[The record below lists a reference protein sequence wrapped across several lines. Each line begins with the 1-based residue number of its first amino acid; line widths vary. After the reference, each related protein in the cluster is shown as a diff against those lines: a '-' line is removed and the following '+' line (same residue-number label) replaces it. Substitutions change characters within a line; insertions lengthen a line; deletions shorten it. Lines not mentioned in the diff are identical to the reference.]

1 MDEGAKDVG
10 IKEIDIQIQKDREL
24 TREEI
29 DEICTHLLK
38 LGSQTGIHH
47 LTKLGFRI
55 AKFRR
60 VRHYRVTAK
69 DRNVDADV
77 MVADVWDGW
86 LRREYTMIHI
96 VYGVGD
102 HEEAYIDH
110 VATEEEIR
118 EFLERKIKERL
129 GLEKRKE
136 EGVIYD
142 DGALRIKLVRTA
154 DEEELKK
161 EYEETIGRII
171 ENTENELARKFF
183 RGAGEIYEGAQER
196 REYIVEYRGKEVG
209 KVEVWRYKPT
219 RIVFDGLI
227 RKVGYQHLPDGY
239 DVEADIAD
247 TELARE
253 IGGRIYILKKKGLL
267 DEDEGEGN
275 EE

>member
-1 MDEGAKDVG
+1 MDGEK
-10 IKEIDIQIQKDREL
+10 INIQIQKDREL

-29 DEICTHLLK
+29 DEICTHLLR
-38 LGSQTGIHH
+38 LGSRTGIHH
-47 LTKLGFRI
+47 LSMLGFRV

-69 DRNVDADV
+69 DRNIDADV

-118 EFLERKIKERL
+118 EFLKRKVRERL

-136 EGVIYD
+136 DGVIYD
-142 DGALRIKLVRTA
+142 DGVLRIKLVRTA
-154 DEEELKK
+154 DEEELKN
-161 EYEETIGRII
+161 EYEETIGKII
-171 ENTENELARKFF
+171 RNTENELARKFF

-196 REYIVEYRGKEVG
+196 REYIVEYKGKEVG

-219 RIVFDGLI
+219 CIVFDGLLG
-227 RKVGYQHLPDGY
+227 KVGYQHLPDGY

-253 IGGRIYILKKKGLL
+253 IGGRIHLLRKEGLL
-267 DEDEGEGN
+267 DEE
-275 EE
+275 